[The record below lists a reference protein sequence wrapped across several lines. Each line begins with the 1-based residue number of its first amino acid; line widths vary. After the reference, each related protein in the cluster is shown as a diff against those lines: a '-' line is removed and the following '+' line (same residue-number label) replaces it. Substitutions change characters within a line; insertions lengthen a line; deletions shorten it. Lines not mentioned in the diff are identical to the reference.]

1 MTGAEATFHVP
12 REECVGDFF
21 HALVSPN
28 LSIINPTALACHSLG
43 VRKGA
48 LTCALA

>member
-28 LSIINPTALACHSLG
+28 LSIVNPQPVILWASERVL
-43 VRKGA
+43 
-48 LTCALA
+48 